1 MAEAVDGEPWH
12 VDRCLALSWAA
23 RSTLSFRGEWPSP
36 AGNSNASRPRVGC
49 WSAQALSA
57 GSRWGGIATDRMPA
71 LVLGGPIRSCPLS
84 RTTAWRTWTTPVS
97 RSRSRTRSPRTSP
110 ELSPTPAG
118 QEQRHPPS
126 LWHSS
131 QVSVQLVDRE
141 HVDLPRTLFLAARL
155 HPTGIRLDEAL
166 F

>member
-57 GSRWGGIATDRMPA
+57 CSRCGGIATDLMPA
-71 LVLGGPIRSCPLS
+71 FVLEGADQELP
-84 RTTAWRTWTTPVS
+84 
-97 RSRSRTRSPRTSP
+97 P
-110 ELSPTPAG
+110 EA
-118 QEQRHPPS
+118 
-126 LWHSS
+126 
-131 QVSVQLVDRE
+131 
-141 HVDLPRTLFLAARL
+141 
-155 HPTGIRLDEAL
+155 
-166 F
+166 